1 MIMKP
6 AKQTFKRNISNSAKE
21 KLNKHREMGTDS
33 PFSIIEVAQ
42 MLDVVNSKSSKEKY
56 LDGLKIFRATLKAL
70 TLFCLSYK
78 S

>member
-6 AKQTFKRNISNSAKE
+6 TKQTFKRNISNIAKE

-42 MLDVVNSKSSKEKY
+42 MLDVVNSKSSKETEAQES
-56 LDGLKIFRATLKAL
+56 IFFSVSLN
-70 TLFCLSYK
+70 
-78 S
+78 

>member
-6 AKQTFKRNISNSAKE
+6 AKQTFNRNISNIAKE

-42 MLDVVNSKSSKEKY
+42 MLDVLHSKSSKETEAQES
-56 LDGLKIFRATLKAL
+56 IFFSVSLN
-70 TLFCLSYK
+70 
-78 S
+78 

>member
-6 AKQTFKRNISNSAKE
+6 AKQTFKRNISNIAKE

-42 MLDVVNSKSSKEKY
+42 MLDVVHSKSSKE
-56 LDGLKIFRATLKAL
+56 T
-70 TLFCLSYK
+70 
-78 S
+78 

>member
-6 AKQTFKRNISNSAKE
+6 AKQTFKRNISNIAKE

-42 MLDVVNSKSSKEKY
+42 MLDVVNSKSSKETEAQES
-56 LDGLKIFRATLKAL
+56 IFFSVSLN
-70 TLFCLSYK
+70 
-78 S
+78 